1 MCYSNGRGYSSGL
14 RRRLKEFPPR
24 LRTSMFSI
32 KNSIKLIYEVTMI
45 NGAWIKQCVL
55 YEKAIA
61 LIIHI
66 KAEKLGDEDE
76 RKT

>member
-1 MCYSNGRGYSSGL
+1 
-14 RRRLKEFPPR
+14 
-24 LRTSMFSI
+24 MFSI